1 MTIALLEKLVQRWP
15 IDRWQ
20 NLTIVVGCS
29 GGADSV
35 ALTRALFE
43 LKPSSTTLVLAHYN
57 HCLRGAESHADQA
70 FVESL
75 ASELG
80 LICKLESAGSES
92 NSTSDE
98 STLRDRRYDFLGRLA
113 GEMGARYV
121 AIAHT
126 ADDRVETTLH
136 NLIRGT
142 GLKGLAGIPPYRD
155 LGSDFVLIRPIID
168 VWRSEVETYLQ
179 QRNQS
184 FRQDSSNFKDDYTRN
199 RIRNQLIPLITEN
212 FSAQAKQAIHRTSLI
227 VEEAHETLDELGQSW
242 LNEAIECQS
251 LEMVLLKRPATTRL
265 SWPVLQLALVTLWK
279 QKNWPLQAMSNNHW
293 ALIRDLWENPTGDVT
308 TIELPGKIKLSSM
321 VDFWRFERV
330 TGASERA

>member
-1 MTIALLEKLVQRWP
+1 MTDVLLEKLVQRWP
-15 IDRWQ
+15 INRWQ
-20 NLTIVVGCS
+20 SLTIVVGCS

-35 ALTRALFE
+35 ALARALFE

-57 HCLRGAESHADQA
+57 HCLRGTESDADQA

-92 NSTSDE
+92 IPISDE
-98 STLRDRRYDFLGRLA
+98 STLRDRRYDFLGRVA

-155 LGSDFVLIRPIID
+155 LGSDLVLIRPIID
-168 VWRSEVETYLQ
+168 VWRSEVEAYLQ

-184 FRQDSSNFKDDYTRN
+184 FRQDSSNQKDDYTRN
-199 RIRNQLIPLITEN
+199 RIRNQLIPLIVEN
-212 FSAQAKQAIHRTSLI
+212 FNAQAKQSIHRTSLI
-227 VEEAHETLDELGQSW
+227 VEEAHDTLDDLGQSW

-251 LEMVLLKRPATTRL
+251 LEMAKLKRPAPTRL
-265 SWPVLQLALVTLWK
+265 SWPVLQLALKSLWK
-279 QKNWPLQAMSNNHW
+279 QKSWPLQAMSNNHW
-293 ALIRDLWENPTGDVT
+293 AMIRDVWENPTRDT
-308 TIELPGKIKLSSM
+308 TSIELPGKIKLSLLA
-321 VDFWRFERV
+321 DYWYFERT
-330 TGASERA
+330 TGASERV